1 MQRSQ
6 KQAWC
11 TIKGGRVQSDYLS
24 VTELPGDE
32 VTVEQVDRIC
42 QRYYW
47 AGTYCL
53 GKEVLEA
60 GCGTGQGAGYLAGLA
75 RRYRAGD
82 YSEKILRIAR
92 AHYGERVMFQ
102 QFDAQ
107 QMPFE
112 KDSFDVVILFEALYY
127 LPSAE
132 RFIAE
137 CRRVLRPGGK
147 VLIATANKD
156 LYDFN
161 PSPNSFSYYG
171 VPELNDL
178 FRRYGFASS
187 FFGNTPVDGL
197 SLRQRMLRPV
207 KKFVANS
214 GLMPRTMAGKKI
226 LKRLVF
232 GSLVPMPAEIVVG
245 MVRDVAPVPI
255 PADGPDRKHKV
266 IFCVAKIL

>member
-1 MQRSQ
+1 M
-6 KQAWC
+6 
-11 TIKGGRVQSDYLS
+11 QSDYLS
-24 VTELPGDE
+24 VTELAGDE
-32 VTVEQVDRIC
+32 VTVEQVGRMC

-47 AGTYCL
+47 AGTYCH

-92 AHYGERVMFQ
+92 AHYGERIMFQ
-102 QFDAQ
+102 RFDAQ

-112 KDSFDVVILFEALYY
+112 KDSFDVVILFEAIYY

-137 CRRVLRPGGK
+137 CRRVLRTGGK

-161 PSPNSFSYYG
+161 PSPHSYTYYG
-171 VPELNDL
+171 VPELRDL
-178 FRRYGFASS
+178 FRQNGFTSV
-187 FFGNTPVDGL
+187 FYGNTPVSAL
-197 SLRQRMLRPV
+197 SWRQRVLRPV
-207 KKFVANS
+207 KKFVVNS
-214 GLMPRTMAGKKI
+214 GLMPTTMAGKRL
-226 LKRLVF
+226 LKRFVF
-232 GSLVPMPAEIVVG
+232 GSLVPMPPEITAG
-245 MVRDVAPVPI
+245 MVPCVDPAPI
-255 PADGPDRKHKV
+255 SGNLPDRIHKV
-266 IFCVAKIL
+266 IFCAATIPE

>member
-1 MQRSQ
+1 M
-6 KQAWC
+6 AN
-11 TIKGGRVQSDYLS
+11 DYLS
-24 VTELPGDE
+24 VTELAGDE
-32 VTVEQVDRIC
+32 VSVEQVDRMC

-47 AGTYCL
+47 AGNYCQ
-53 GKEVLEA
+53 GKDVLEVA
-60 GCGTGQGAGYLAGLA
+60 CGTGQGAGYLAGLA
-75 RRYRAGD
+75 RSYRAGD
-82 YSEKILRIAR
+82 YSEKILDIAR
-92 AHYGERVMFQ
+92 AQYGERIQFQ
-102 QFDAQ
+102 QLDAQ
-107 QMPFE
+107 KLPFE
-112 KDSFDVVILFEALYY
+112 DGSFDVVVLFEAIYY

-132 RFIAE
+132 RFVAE

-161 PSPNSFSYYG
+161 PSPNSFTYYG
-171 VPELNDL
+171 VSELDDL
-178 FRRYGFASS
+178 FHRYGFASS

-245 MVRDVAPVPI
+245 MVPDVAPVPI
-255 PADGPDRKHKV
+255 PADGPDRRHKV
-266 IFCVAKIL
+266 IFCVATIL